1 MGLVLLGLG
10 LLVFPAL
17 LLPLLLQAAT
27 MQAERIAA
35 ALRARLCLESQTGW
49 DLTPGPPF
57 SSYGIVTDQV
67 SLVPSPSDTSACS
80 LTSARPAESASCCSR
95 AAKSASPYPR

>member
-17 LLPLLLQAAT
+17 LLLPPLLVQAAT
-27 MQAERIAA
+27 RQAERTAA

-49 DLTPGPPF
+49 DLTPGASFLLVRDGHGSGVAGAEPVGHIRVLADERQAR
-57 SSYGIVTDQV
+57 GIRLLLQQGGEV
-67 SLVPSPSDTSACS
+67 
-80 LTSARPAESASCCSR
+80 
-95 AAKSASPYPR
+95 

>member
-10 LLVFPAL
+10 LLVLPAPV

-27 MQAERIAA
+27 RQAERIAA

-49 DLTPGPPF
+49 DLTPGASF
-57 SSYGIVTDQV
+57 LLVRDGHGSGI
-67 SLVPSPSDTSACS
+67 AG
-80 LTSARPAESASCCSR
+80 AE
-95 AAKSASPYPR
+95 PV